1 MNLTGIDQN
10 GGITEVKYTPSVDL
24 IGEIKIQTNSYSA
37 EFGNSGGA
45 IINMVSKSGTN
56 HYHGVAY
63 EFHRN
68 AALNA
73 NSFFSNR
80 NGRSI

>member
-10 GGITEVKYTPSVDL
+10 GGITEVKYSPSVDL
-24 IGEIKIQTNSYSA
+24 IEEFKVQTNFYNA

-56 HYHGVAY
+56 QVHGVGY

-73 NSFFSNR
+73 NSFF
-80 NGRSI
+80 